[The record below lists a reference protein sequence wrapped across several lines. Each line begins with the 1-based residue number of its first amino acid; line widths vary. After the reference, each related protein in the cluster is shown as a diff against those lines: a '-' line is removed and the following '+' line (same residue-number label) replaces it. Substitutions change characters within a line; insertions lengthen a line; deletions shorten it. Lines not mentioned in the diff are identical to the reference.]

1 MINLTDLIYLKKGF
15 LSDEEC
21 QIIIDDF
28 ENSPAEAA
36 QERCPHAFTKKNPV
50 FRINHCFSE

>member
-1 MINLTDLIYLKKGF
+1 MNGMTIELTDLIYLKKGF

-28 ENSPAEAA
+28 ENSPAESITDLKS
-36 QERCPHAFTKKNPV
+36 R
-50 FRINHCFSE
+50 

>member
-36 QERCPHAFTKKNPV
+36 QERCLMHLQE
-50 FRINHCFSE
+50 RIFYLHSP

>member
-1 MINLTDLIYLKKGF
+1 MVIELTDLIYLKKGF

-36 QERCPHAFTKKNPV
+36 QERCPHAFT
-50 FRINHCFSE
+50 